1 MRLLTSISLSRC
13 VFISVFHRL
22 ACPSRCGPMDMA
34 VRMMAKH
41 PNVRRL
47 LGSMVSAV
55 YPLRLGSE
63 AMEKAKQKGVL
74 KVQLQVSN

>member
-1 MRLLTSISLSRC
+1 
-13 VFISVFHRL
+13 
-22 ACPSRCGPMDMA
+22 MA

-47 LGSMVSAV
+47 LDSMVSAV
-55 YPLRLGSE
+55 YPLSQGVE

-74 KVQLQVSN
+74 KVQLKMFEP